1 MARYNKNPNILEM
14 LATIIVALV
23 FLLSKL
29 FYKLVK
35 YLFWRGMRIGKGLYQ
50 VKPVTDIPK
59 FEPKMDQEAL
69 NTELRGKLTDPDNT
83 TVDKRYE
90 LKECLLTQSEKNFLS
105 ILEQVV
111 GDRYIIE
118 KQVQL
123 SRLVTPKDS
132 SKDFINYRDFN
143 QIKAKSIDFV
153 LFNKD
158 YSPYLC
164 IELDD
169 LSHMRWDRQKRDAFV
184 DKIMKDVGLR
194 IIHIRASYSYDL
206 EKLKKQ
212 ISV

>member
-1 MARYNKNPNILEM
+1 MARYNKKPNIIEM
-14 LATIIVALV
+14 LATIFIALV
-23 FLLSKL
+23 FFLGNL

-35 YLFWRGMRIGKGLYQ
+35 YFFWRGVKISKDLYQ
-50 VKPVTDIPK
+50 IKPSSDTPK
-59 FEPKMDQEAL
+59 IEPKMAQVTS
-69 NTELRGKLTDPDNT
+69 NTEPKVNPDNT
-83 TVDKRYE
+83 VVDNRYE
-90 LKECLLTQSEKNFLS
+90 LKECLLTQSEKNFLYV
-105 ILEQVV
+105 LEQVV

-123 SRLVTPKDS
+123 SRIIGTKDTN
-132 SKDFINYRDFN
+132 NYSDFN
-143 QIKAKSIDFV
+143 RIKAKSIDFV

-194 IIHIRASYSYDL
+194 IIHIRASYHYNTVEL
-206 EKLKKQ
+206 QKIIFK
-212 ISV
+212 